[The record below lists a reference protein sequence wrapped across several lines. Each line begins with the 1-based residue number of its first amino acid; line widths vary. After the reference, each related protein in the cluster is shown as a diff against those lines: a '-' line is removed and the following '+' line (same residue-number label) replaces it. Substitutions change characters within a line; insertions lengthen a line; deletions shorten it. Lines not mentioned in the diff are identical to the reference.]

1 MKSSLEI
8 EACSAADVNKISE
21 VAIRAYRDFYLYLWE
36 DDGSWYINRSFAPE
50 QIEKEINDTNAVYF
64 SLKAEGEIVG
74 FMKLNINQ
82 PLKGHEE
89 FDAMELERI
98 YLLKSASGKGIG
110 RQAVKFCID
119 FAKKKNKQIIW
130 LRSMDSSE
138 AIYFYERLGFVECG
152 NSRLDFELMKPA
164 YRGMKTFMKKI
175 T

>member
-1 MKSSLEI
+1 
-8 EACSAADVNKISE
+8 
-21 VAIRAYRDFYLYLWE
+21 
-36 DDGSWYINRSFAPE
+36 
-50 QIEKEINDTNAVYF
+50 
-64 SLKAEGEIVG
+64 
-74 FMKLNINQ
+74 
-82 PLKGHEE
+82 
-89 FDAMELERI
+89 
-98 YLLKSASGKGIG
+98 LKSASGKGIG